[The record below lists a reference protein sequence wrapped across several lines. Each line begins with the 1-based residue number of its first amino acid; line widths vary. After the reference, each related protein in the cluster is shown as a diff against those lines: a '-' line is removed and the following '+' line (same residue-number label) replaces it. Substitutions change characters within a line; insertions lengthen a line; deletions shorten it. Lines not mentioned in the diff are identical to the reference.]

1 MNIFDLQATISLNA
15 AAFTSGVE
23 EAQTTFNNL
32 GNTISPGAVAI
43 GNVVGNMA
51 TKAAGD
57 LVDFGKS
64 VIDTGVNFDTSM
76 SNVKAISGATAEEFD
91 ALRAKAQEMGASTKF
106 TATEAADAFSY
117 MAMAGWKAED
127 MISGVEGI
135 MNLAAA
141 SGEDLAATSDIVTDA
156 LTAFGL
162 SASDSGRFADVL
174 AAASS
179 NANTNVGMMGETF
192 KYIAPVA
199 GSLGYSVEDM
209 ATAIGLMA
217 NSGVKGS
224 QAGTALRAALS
235 RLVKPTDDVSAAL
248 KSLGLIQL
256 ADDTGEFT
264 YDMVALNKEVV
275 AVNKAQ
281 EAYNKTVEKYGEG
294 SEKASAKA
302 LKLHEAQMKLD
313 SAMLAQKTSALEYNA
328 AIVDADGN
336 MLSFEDTMK
345 ALRGAFSGLSEA
357 EQANY
362 AATIF
367 GQEAMSGMLAIIN
380 STEED
385 YTKLSDAVGG
395 ASDVMDGM
403 GAAAAMAETQ
413 LDNLG
418 GKMTL
423 FQSAFDGLKQT
434 IYGEFEAPLSQ
445 AVEKATEGITKITE
459 GFQTGGLEGALAA
472 IGELASGAFG
482 DIASAVSEAAGPV
495 TDFFGAFQSAGAS
508 VISAAADS
516 IGQFIDAF
524 KESSIGVIIGDIAES
539 AGNLFD
545 AFKSAGETVIQGVAT
560 AVSNFMELF
569 DESLAISTIE
579 SIAAAV
585 KKFFEPFSE
594 TLGSAIEK
602 VSSALSSV
610 LGFLGDFA
618 GVLTNEIVL
627 EVKELADNFEK
638 WAPWV
643 AAVAAGFVTM
653 QIVTKVSAGFTALTT
668 ALQSGQ
674 LATQLMS
681 VAQAALNAVM
691 NANPIML
698 VVSAIAALVTG
709 LVVAYNTNEDFR
721 NAVDAAWAAIKQA
734 AEVTFEALKT
744 FFTEKV
750 PAAFNALKDW
760 FAGLPDTFKT
770 IGHNIVEGIK
780 NGFTAAWESFKS
792 TVSNLVNGIVDGVKG
807 FLGIGSPSKV
817 FAEIGKYTVQGM
829 EVGWNREFD
838 TFEDMVGSD
847 ISSLT
852 GTARVG
858 FEDSAIGRSSAA
870 GITSMLTANS
880 GASSQPVEV
889 NLVLDGEVAAKVLYD
904 PLRNVAWQ
912 KGKAEAVYA

>member
-1 MNIFDLQATISLNA
+1 MNIFDLSAKISLDDSGFKSGIEGAKKSMEDLGKGSSGVSETLKKGFTLLGGAAVAAGGAILKSSVDAAYYADDLNTLSKQTGIATDTLQKFAYASDLIDVSQEAVTGSLKKLTMNMDKARKGGEDQTAAFEALGVAYEDANGEFRDNEDVFYDLIDALGQIQNSTERDALAMSLFGKSAQDLNPLILGGSEALQELGQQAEDAGLIMSQGALDGLNQLSDALDTMKATIKPLSNIFSTEFAPAIADVISKVTEFAPQVTEAVSTLA
-15 AAFTSGVE
+15 STVSGKFGDIK
-23 EAQTTFNNL
+23 T
-32 GNTISPGAVAI
+32 AI
-43 GNVVGNMA
+43 E
-51 TKAAGD
+51 TAAGD
-57 LVDFGKS
+57 LEGPIEAFKELFSGQ
-64 VIDTGVNFDTSM
+64 ILNGVR
-76 SNVKAISGATAEEFD
+76 EF
-91 ALRAKAQEMGASTKF
+91 A
-106 TATEAADAFSY
+106 
-117 MAMAGWKAED
+117 
-127 MISGVEGI
+127 SGVG
-135 MNLAAA
+135 
-141 SGEDLAATSDIVTDA
+141 DL
-156 LTAFGL
+156 
-162 SASDSGRFADVL
+162 FA
-174 AAASS
+174 
-179 NANTNVGMMGETF
+179 
-192 KYIAPVA
+192 
-199 GSLGYSVEDM
+199 
-209 ATAIGLMA
+209 
-217 NSGVKGS
+217 
-224 QAGTALRAALS
+224 
-235 RLVKPTDDVSAAL
+235 
-248 KSLGLIQL
+248 
-256 ADDTGEFT
+256 
-264 YDMVALNKEVV
+264 
-275 AVNKAQ
+275 
-281 EAYNKTVEKYGEG
+281 
-294 SEKASAKA
+294 
-302 LKLHEAQMKLD
+302 
-313 SAMLAQKTSALEYNA
+313 
-328 AIVDADGN
+328 
-336 MLSFEDTMK
+336 
-345 ALRGAFSGLSEA
+345 
-357 EQANY
+357 
-362 AATIF
+362 
-367 GQEAMSGMLAIIN
+367 
-380 STEED
+380 
-385 YTKLSDAVGG
+385 
-395 ASDVMDGM
+395 
-403 GAAAAMAETQ
+403 
-413 LDNLG
+413 
-418 GKMTL
+418 
-423 FQSAFDGLKQT
+423 
-434 IYGEFEAPLSQ
+434 
-445 AVEKATEGITKITE
+445 
-459 GFQTGGLEGALAA
+459 
-472 IGELASGAFG
+472 
-482 DIASAVSEAAGPV
+482 
-495 TDFFGAFQSAGAS
+495 AFQSAGAS

-524 KESSIGVIIGDIAES
+524 KESSIGEIIGDIAES

-569 DESLAISTIE
+569 DESLAISTLE

-750 PAAFNALKDW
+750 PAAFNALKEW

-847 ISSLT
+847 MSSLSS
-852 GTARVG
+852 TARIG

-870 GITSMLTANS
+870 GITSLLTANS